1 MDFCPECGTRLILKR
16 ETSGEQVITALICPN
31 CNYSREIEAK
41 EATLTEDMAGSTQEL
56 ITVIGEKEAKLRT
69 MPTIKIECPK
79 CGNYEAYWWMVQ
91 TRGSDESP
99 TQFFRCTKCNYTWR
113 ENA

>member
-16 ETSGEQVITALICPN
+16 DTSGEQVITALICPN
-31 CNYSREIEAK
+31 CNYSRQIEAK
-41 EATLTEDMAGSTQEL
+41 EATPKED
-56 ITVIGEKEAKLRT
+56 KT